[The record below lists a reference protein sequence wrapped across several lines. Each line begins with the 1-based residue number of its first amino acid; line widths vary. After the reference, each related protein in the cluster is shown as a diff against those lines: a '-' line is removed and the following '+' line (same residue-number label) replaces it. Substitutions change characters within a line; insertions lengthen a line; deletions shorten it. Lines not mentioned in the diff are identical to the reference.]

1 MPNTGANAYP
11 GRYRWLGL
19 LGSLALAAGGLTS
32 GALPAAAT
40 GPALR
45 ASGGAGT
52 VLVFAGLTVL
62 TAAWLLLG
70 TTGPRTADRPRP
82 TTRWLAATLAW
93 WAAPLLLLPP
103 LFSRD
108 VYSYLAQG
116 AMQAS
121 GFDVY
126 ADGPAALGGPVA
138 QQVPPVWQHTP
149 APYGPAFLLLARAAA
164 PLADHPYAGTLLLR
178 LTSVAAVAAL
188 AALLPALARRSGTD
202 PAAALHLG
210 ALNPLVLLHLVAGAH
225 NDAVPLAL
233 MITGLLA
240 ATRRHPLAA
249 AALITLAALVKAPAA
264 LALPAAWWIAAH
276 PPPDPVAA
284 APGRTGELG
293 FGRRRSAV
301 RNPATGVPGPLPG
314 AVTTATGGR
323 RRLGLRADIARKL
336 GVARLGTRWRPLQLA
351 AATVATATD
360 GRPRLGLRPY
370 AARELRATRLGVR
383 WRPPL
388 LAAATAVAAAATTL
402 VVTAVAGTGYGWVAA
417 LTTPASASSWSP
429 TSGLGRLLADLA
441 DVAPEGPVAV
451 VRLLGLAAAAG
462 AVCLLAARVAR
473 GEGEPAAALALALAA
488 LVALGPAFRPWYALW
503 CVVPA
508 AFAVR
513 TAAPRRGVELA
524 CSALA
529 FTVMPD
535 GFAPD
540 SAESVLAAGGLAA
553 GATAVL
559 LAERHVTFQERQP
572 AC

>member
-11 GRYRWLGL
+11 SRYRWLGL

-32 GALPAAAT
+32 GALPAATT

-45 ASGGAGT
+45 ASGSAGT
-52 VLVFAGLTVL
+52 TLVFAGLTAL

-70 TTGPRTADRPRP
+70 TTGCRTADRLRP

-108 VYSYLAQG
+108 AYSYLAQG

-178 LTSVAAVAAL
+178 LTAVTAVAAL
-188 AALLPALARRSGTD
+188 AALLPALARHFGTD
-202 PAAALHLG
+202 PATALRLG

-233 MITGLLA
+233 TLTGLLA
-240 ATRRHPLAA
+240 ATRHRPLAA
-249 AALITLAALVKAPAA
+249 ATLITLATLVKAPAA

-276 PPPDPVAA
+276 PQPGPAAPAAGGEPGCRRGGFTAGWGVVGARGGSVGRGVSMAVAA
-284 APGRTGELG
+284 LVKAPAVLALPAARWIAAHPQPGPATPAAGGELG
-293 FGRRRSAV
+293 CRRGGFAARRGPFG
-301 RNPATGVPGPLPG
+301 G
-314 AVTTATGGR
+314 
-323 RRLGLRADIARKL
+323 
-336 GVARLGTRWRPLQLA
+336 A
-351 AATVATATD
+351 AAMAMV
-360 GRPRLGLRPY
+360 
-370 AARELRATRLGVR
+370 
-383 WRPPL
+383 
-388 LAAATAVAAAATTL
+388 AAATTL
-402 VVTAVAGTGYGWVAA
+402 VVTSAAGTGYGWVAA

-429 TSGLGRLLADLA
+429 TSGLGRLLAGLVG
-441 DVAPEGPVAV
+441 VAPEGPVGA
-451 VRLLGLAAAAG
+451 VRLLGVAVAAG
-462 AVCLLAARVAR
+462 VVCLLAARVVR
-473 GEGEPAAALALALAA
+473 GEGEPATALALALAA
-488 LVALGPAFRPWYALW
+488 LVVLGPAFRPWYALW

-513 TAAPRRGVELA
+513 TANARRVVELGCA
-524 CSALA
+524 ALA

-535 GFAPD
+535 GFAPE
-540 SAESVLAAGGLAA
+540 SAELVLAAGGLAV
-553 GATAVL
+553 GAAAVL
-559 LAERHVTFQERQP
+559 LAERHVILQERQP